1 MLPAP
6 PRARSPSPPP
16 PTQPRASGTR
26 APGSY
31 AAPAEAAPGAWTS
44 SRRMLRRGARRP
56 PQSTRARMP
65 QKFGSGSVGSE
76 MQPKPR
82 FPEPRA
88 NKHAQAR
95 TQTSPRPALAAAAG
109 LGRGR
114 PGKSPGPTRGRRSGS
129 AAKRCDVSARRY
141 RPGSTAQRPAWGLHR
156 RGRRDP
162 VGGVLGQE
170 GGRGG
175 RARA

>member
-6 PRARSPSPPP
+6 PRARSPSSPP
-16 PTQPRASGTR
+16 PTQPRAS
-26 APGSY
+26 GSY